1 MPPHG
6 GGMETTMANITY
18 KVLIA
23 DDEYWTR
30 EKLRNMIDWKQYD
43 IDFLEPAVDGEDVL
57 RKIKENTPDILIT
70 DINMPFTNGVELI
83 KILKEEYPDIV
94 VFVISGYDN
103 FDYVRTTLLA
113 GAINY
118 LLKPVTKIDL
128 VNALSKALEIISN
141 KKQTEKKQEEQKHQI
156 LKASSFIQDS
166 ELSMLVEKEEAAFS
180 PTIMMNS
187 NIDFAGC
194 SLMLIKIHNMNEL
207 MIKYRYDMNHLSY
220 TVKKQIK
227 EITGYENL
235 LIFNH
240 IYRSNEFIIITE
252 LDDAKLKRMAQC
264 ILNYFTDIIEAPISV
279 VISEH
284 SYSIESIHTAYIQTI
299 SMLMTRK
306 FNKKS
311 VVIFCEKDNPAVKR
325 DVKNLMS
332 EELENKLK
340 SLLKS
345 RNQVAVKDL
354 IFKTVGLSN
363 CDRDEWNFLEVKQT
377 VKRVCNVLVDFMSER
392 KTPREIMDIESLID
406 LANKTVENLTVERL
420 CEVLEEMIDA
430 TTDMQLEEETGSIRS
445 VVKLAVKYINSN
457 FFEELTL
464 VSLANKFNVESS
476 YFSRMFRQETGS
488 NLMLYIA
495 QKRIDKAK
503 EYMLDSK
510 INLTEIAFM
519 IGYDDYTYFN
529 RVFRKMTGV
538 SPRDYR
544 NELEKCQGV
553 IQ

>member
-1 MPPHG
+1 MG
-6 GGMETTMANITY
+6 NITY

-30 EKLRNMIDWKQYD
+30 EKLRTMIDWKQYD

-57 RKIKENTPDILIT
+57 AKIKENMPDILIT

-83 KILKEEYPDIV
+83 KILKEDYPEIV
-94 VFVISGYDN
+94 IFVISGYDN
-103 FDYVRTTLLA
+103 FEYVKTTLLA

-128 VNALSKALEIISN
+128 VNSLSKALEIISN
-141 KKQTEKKQEEQKHQI
+141 KKKSERIHKEQQHQI

-166 ELSMLVEKEEAAFS
+166 ELSLLVEKEETAYS

-194 SLMLIKIHNMNEL
+194 SLILIKIHNLKEL
-207 MIKYRYDMNHLSY
+207 MIKYQYDINHLSY

-227 EITGYENL
+227 EIAGYEDL

-252 LDDAKLKRMAQC
+252 LEEAKLKKMTQL
-264 ILNYFTDIIEAPISV
+264 ILSYFTRMINAPISI

-284 SYSIESIHTAYIQTI
+284 SYSMDSIHTAYIQTVSI
-299 SMLMTRK
+299 LMTRRYTK
-306 FNKKS
+306 NS
-311 VVIFCEKDNPAVKR
+311 AVLFCEKENPLVKK
-325 DVKNLMS
+325 DVKNKMT
-332 EELENKLK
+332 EELEKRLQ

-345 RNQVAVKDL
+345 RKQTAVKEL
-354 IFKTVGLSN
+354 IFNIVGLKH
-363 CDRDEWNFLEVKQT
+363 CDSAGWTLLEVKQT
-377 VKRVCNVLVDFMSER
+377 VKRVCNVLVDYISEG
-392 KTPREIMDIESLID
+392 KSLREIMDMDNLIELASKTVDNLELESLC
-406 LANKTVENLTVERL
+406 NLLV
-420 CEVLEEMIDA
+420 EMIDA
-430 TTDMQLEEETGSIRS
+430 TADYQMEEEIGSIRS
-445 VVKLAVKYINSN
+445 VVKQAVKYIDSN
-457 FFEELTL
+457 FFEELSL

-476 YFSRMFRQETGS
+476 YFSKMFRQETGS

-495 QKRIDKAK
+495 AKRIDKSK
-503 EYMLDSK
+503 EYMKDSNIK
-510 INLTEIAFM
+510 LTEIAFM
-519 IGYDDYTYFN
+519 VGYDDYTYFN

-538 SPRDYR
+538 SPRDYKNVMER
-544 NELEKCQGV
+544 CQGGSL
-553 IQ
+553 